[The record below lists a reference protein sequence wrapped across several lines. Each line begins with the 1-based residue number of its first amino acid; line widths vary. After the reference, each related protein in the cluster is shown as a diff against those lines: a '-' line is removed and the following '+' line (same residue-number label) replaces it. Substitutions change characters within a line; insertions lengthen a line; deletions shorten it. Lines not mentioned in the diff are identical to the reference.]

1 MSTSCLFLF
10 ICNTCFHS
18 GMIKNNTLW
27 KYRVTLIDW
36 SDVVSWLLSQCC
48 WVTACKRC
56 FFLPVLFSSAVLQVW
71 RTVCS
76 SGLGYL
82 ISIYHFHNSH
92 HTVEVGLM
100 FFLLF
105 FSVSACSSDLL
116 SLQRDS
122 VNISVA
128 LCIVKMLTLKSTNQL
143 RLTPSTNYIRL
154 ITMQC
159 SAVRPWVLSSMWLFL
174 RKVSTT

>member
-10 ICNTCFHS
+10 ICNHCFHS

-27 KYRVTLIDW
+27 KYHVTLIDW

-56 FFLPVLFSSAVLQVW
+56 FFLPMLFSSAVLQVW

-82 ISIYHFHNSH
+82 ISVYHFHNSR

-105 FSVSACSSDLL
+105 SCVCLL
-116 SLQRDS
+116 FRFVIASK

-128 LCIVKMLTLKSTNQL
+128 LCIVKTLTLKSTNQPQL
-143 RLTPSTNYIRL
+143 KPPTNYIRL

-159 SAVRPWVLSSMWLFL
+159 SALSPWVLSSMWLFL

>member
-1 MSTSCLFLF
+1 MLLPACSFLLCSITSVADSLQQWPWVPYQHIPF
-10 ICNTCFHS
+10 
-18 GMIKNNTLW
+18 
-27 KYRVTLIDW
+27 
-36 SDVVSWLLSQCC
+36 SQ
-48 WVTACKRC
+48 
-56 FFLPVLFSSAVLQVW
+56 FSSL
-71 RTVCS
+71 
-76 SGLGYL
+76 SGGR
-82 ISIYHFHNSH
+82 IDVFSA
-92 HTVEVGLM
+92 
-100 FFLLF
+100 F